1 MFGGA
6 AEMIAQSS
14 IDLLTNAVGNVGK
27 LVLEIQ
33 RDSLAV
39 AQDSKAFYA
48 SAKDST
54 MAVRDAW
61 RAAPRVTR
69 IVTTGLKIAAAYRI
83 HGALAPHMAP
93 EQRATKLAALHQ
105 KSAEQVYDLCVEL
118 RGAILKLGQ
127 FFSCRR
133 DLLAPAWI
141 EALSRLQDQV
151 PPVSTQAI
159 VERINNELGAP
170 VEELFAEFDEVP
182 MATASIAQV
191 HRAVLLDG
199 TPVVVKVQL
208 PGVESLVESD
218 LTAMSMMAG
227 ILGDLLPATDWQ
239 TISSELGRSIR
250 LELDFKTEAQNLVDF
265 GAFYVDDEKVI
276 VPTVYPELST
286 ERVLTLSRVEGQSL
300 TEFLESASPD
310 DIDSLFAI
318 LLQSYCGQV
327 LQHGLL
333 HSDPHPGNFMVCD
346 GPKLAVLD
354 FGNVQRFTASER
366 KAYAGLVIAALSRDQ
381 NKLAALLSDMGFR
394 TKSGDTGPL
403 LEFAEMFLEAFS
415 TDTTFDNLAMDP
427 FAQLDRAMAI
437 AKKNPVVQVPQN
449 FVLLG
454 RVFAALSGLMIK
466 YQPRINLMR
475 IVMPLLA

>member
-1 MFGGA
+1 
-6 AEMIAQSS
+6 MIAQSS

-39 AQDSKAFYA
+39 AQDSQAFYA

-83 HGALAPHMAP
+83 HGALAPHMSP
-93 EQRATKLAALHQ
+93 DQRATKLAALHE
-105 KSAEQVYDLCVEL
+105 KSAKQVYELCVEL

-151 PPVSTQAI
+151 PPVPTQAI

-250 LELDFKTEAQNLVDF
+250 LELDFMTEAQNLVDF

-403 LEFAEMFLEAFS
+403 LEFAEMILEAFS
-415 TDTTFDNLAMDP
+415 TDTTFDNLSMDP